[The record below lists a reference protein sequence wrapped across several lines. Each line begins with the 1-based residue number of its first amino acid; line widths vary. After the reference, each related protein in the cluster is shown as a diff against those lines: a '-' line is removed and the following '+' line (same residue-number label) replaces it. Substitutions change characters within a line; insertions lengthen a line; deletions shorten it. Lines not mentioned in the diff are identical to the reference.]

1 MFEGHCPHCGWADS
15 TPFHTVSRHRT
26 AGGMTIWTRCQCGSL
41 QMRTIDAAGG
51 RIVTRG
57 RPAPDAAGGPYPAG
71 VRQPAV
77 PRVERCHES

>member
-15 TPFHTVSRHRT
+15 TPFHTVSRNRT

-57 RPAPDAAGGPYPAG
+57 RPAPDAAG
-71 VRQPAV
+71 V
-77 PRVERCHES
+77 PQVERCHDC